1 MISRLVGTLLGSS
14 VKSADVDTPGASCCT
29 VPQMENKDRTFAIA
43 NATRLLWKMAGNCFI
58 QSVPLMK

>member
-1 MISRLVGTLLGSS
+1 
-14 VKSADVDTPGASCCT
+14 
-29 VPQMENKDRTFAIA
+29 MENKDRTFAIA